1 MDVKGNDQINDLLQA
16 HANVYN
22 THFGFVNSM
31 ALLSATQLG
40 IPDIINEHG
49 GAISLSDLAAAIK
62 APPSKAYAVARL
74 MRLLV
79 LNGIFDTKSSTSTSG
94 AGEAIYTMTPS
105 ARLLTKDHPMSMSPF
120 VLMQGEPLLMS
131 PQRLFPEW
139 LRRERLTTPFEM
151 EHGFSIYDGHRPE
164 FSHDF
169 NEAMASDSRLFMGAF
184 VQQCKGLLEGVRSVV
199 DVGGGTGISA
209 KMLADAFPEMKVTV
223 LDLPHVVA
231 DSPKFAGIEFV
242 GGDMFDSIPSG
253 DAVLF
258 KVFTS
263 AAYNNQKSERR
274 TLACKSKLVVYLKS
288 TKSQQNLKLLVFK
301 LIFSIYI

>member
-1 MDVKGNDQINDLLQA
+1 MDVKVNDLLQA

-40 IPDIINEHG
+40 IPDIINQHG
-49 GAISLSDLAAAIK
+49 GAISLSDLTAAIK
-62 APPSKAYAVARL
+62 APPSKAFAVARL

-79 LNGIFDTKSSTSTSG
+79 LNGIFSTTSG
-94 AGEAIYTMTPS
+94 AAGETIYTMTPS

-120 VLMQGEPLLMS
+120 VLMQGEPLLMN

-139 LRRERLTTPFEM
+139 LRREEPTTPFEM

-169 NEAMASDSRLFMGAF
+169 NEAMASDSRLFMDGF
-184 VQQCKGLLEGVRSVV
+184 VQQCQGLLEGVRSVV

-209 KMLADAFPEMKVTV
+209 KILADAFPEMKVTV

-231 DSPKFAGIEFV
+231 DSPKFPGIEFV

-258 KVFTS
+258 KVFIS
-263 AAYNNQKSERR
+263 GAYKIIIR
-274 TLACKSKLVVYLKS
+274 TTLVCKSKLVVYLKS
-288 TKSQQNLKLLVFK
+288 
-301 LIFSIYI
+301 